1 MSKANF
7 KQRHCEERVAR
18 DVAISGYYQLCLSG
32 FNARCYTP
40 SLLRR

>member
-1 MSKANF
+1 
-7 KQRHCEERVAR
+7 VAR

-40 SLLRR
+40 RLLRRCYALLAMTMAY